1 MNAAPER
8 SFLDSVADLAG
19 VFQKEGWSSFDG
31 SADAKL

>member
-1 MNAAPER
+1 MNTAPQG
-8 SFLDSVADLAG
+8 SFLVSVADLAG